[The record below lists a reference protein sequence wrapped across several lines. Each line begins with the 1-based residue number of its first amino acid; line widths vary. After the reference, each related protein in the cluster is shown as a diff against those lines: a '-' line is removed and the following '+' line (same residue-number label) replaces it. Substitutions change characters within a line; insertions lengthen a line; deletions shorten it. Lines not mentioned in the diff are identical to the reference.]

1 MDRQDR
7 IYDIVSRHFI
17 GTITNDEREELEE
30 WLAESPDNKDLMEQF
45 MAREDML
52 QMSIMP
58 RVHRDGGIVFD
69 DDYATHTAVKPQQ
82 RHRLVSFRASWT
94 RSIAVASVAV
104 VLLAVGITLWN
115 DYCKVVVPE
124 VDEVTLAV
132 MRTSME
138 VGRSDATVTIRSRKG
153 KREDVTLASSVD
165 VKDNQSLDKL
175 CQSIQDERQSSVGN
189 DFAES
194 EELLADIVTHHDK
207 EFWLTLSDGTRVHLN
222 YNSSMTYPIQFVGDS
237 REVYL
242 EGEAYF
248 FVAKD
253 RRHPFIVHTR
263 YGDIKQYGTEFYVNT
278 RYNSQMSTGAYGIKG
293 KGLAVVLVEGSIGV
307 TPIGKTEHRLKPNEL
322 AVVSEGDKELK
333 VTTIYTTPFTSWN
346 TGSFA
351 FEDCPLDKLMDVLG
365 RWYGKEIRFA
375 DESLRSERFT
385 GEIDCYEQLDHIMS
399 SLSKSTSIDM
409 SIEGNTIV
417 IGK

>member
-17 GTITNDEREELEE
+17 GTITNDEREELEA

-52 QMSIMP
+52 QMSMMP

-82 RHRLVSFRASWT
+82 RRRLVSFRASWT

-115 DYCKVVVPE
+115 DYCKVVVPD

-175 CQSIQDERQSSVGN
+175 CQSIQDERLSSVGN

-263 YGDIKQYGTEFYVNT
+263 YGDIKQYGTEFDVNT

-333 VTTIYTTPFTSWN
+333 VTTIDTTPFTSWN

-351 FEDCPLDKLMDVLG
+351 FEDCTLDKLMDVLG

>member
-385 GEIDCYEQLDHIMS
+385 GEIDCYEQLEHIMS

>member
-17 GTITNDEREELEE
+17 GTITNDEREELEA

-52 QMSIMP
+52 QMSMMP

-175 CQSIQDERQSSVGN
+175 CQSIQDERLSSVGN

-263 YGDIKQYGTEFYVNT
+263 YGDIKQYGTEFDVNT

-333 VTTIYTTPFTSWN
+333 VTTIDTTPFTSWN